1 MAEPQIAHDAAAAA
15 ADRQSD
21 TASAPTPL
29 PTLEGCR
36 KGFLPEERV
45 CLGTLA
51 RGRGRWREGGRGNVR
66 AERVSDA
73 QLYRRE

>member
-45 CLGTLA
+45 CLGTLGA
-51 RGRGRWREGGRGNVR
+51 VAVGGREG
-66 AERVSDA
+66 ECQS
-73 QLYRRE
+73 REGIGCTAVPA